1 MSGRHNLHH
10 SPLPSP
16 AASASGGPAA
26 TNSDADV
33 ISDTQASSSS
43 SGLSDTNTDA
53 DQFETEPAA
62 LTPPPLSDKTSDTV
76 WTALAGNAGIAALK
90 AIVWWRS
97 GSSAMLVEALH
108 SLIDTANQALLA
120 LGLRQSQL
128 RPDAAHQFGYG
139 KAAFVWS
146 LISAC
151 GMLWV
156 GGGVGVAHGVHSL
169 FDPGHALELNWEN
182 WAVLA
187 ASFAIDGAVLRMT
200 LKELSVRASA
210 QFPEL
215 YGSGLMGRVRAVAK
229 HMRHSTDPF
238 LTAVALEDFAACAGV
253 IIAAGG
259 IGLSQLL
266 GVAAF
271 DAGASIAIGS
281 MLGAVSVALIRLNM
295 RYLLGQSVDRTVVA
309 SLNDIMRSFPS
320 IDGVRYVHTQWLGPT
335 TFLLSAKLDFDGTFI
350 AAKLHR
356 EYEDLFLRSPSLQDD
371 LPLLLSFYSEDVTRC
386 VAVCV
391 PQAGF
396 AASHFHSSSVSSSR
410 NLSLHSHLLALAC
423 LYVCSFIIICLHP
436 APRAHPTSTYVSVY
450 AALLRRS

>member
-1 MSGRHNLHH
+1 
-10 SPLPSP
+10 
-16 AASASGGPAA
+16 
-26 TNSDADV
+26 
-33 ISDTQASSSS
+33 
-43 SGLSDTNTDA
+43 
-53 DQFETEPAA
+53 
-62 LTPPPLSDKTSDTV
+62 
-76 WTALAGNAGIAALK
+76 
-90 AIVWWRS
+90 
-97 GSSAMLVEALH
+97 MLVEALH
-108 SLIDTANQALLA
+108 SVIDTANQALLA

-200 LKELSVRASA
+200 LKELASRAHA
-210 QFPEL
+210 QFPAL
-215 YGSGLMGRVRAVAK
+215 YASGFTGRVRAIAQ
-229 HMRHSTDPF
+229 HMRASTDPF
-238 LTAVALEDFAACAGV
+238 LTAVAMEDFAACAGV
-253 IIAAGG
+253 LIAAGG

-281 MLGAVSVALIRLNM
+281 MLAAVSVALIRLNM
-295 RYLLGQSVDRTVVA
+295 RYLLGQSVDRAVVA

-371 LPLLLSFYSEDVTRC
+371 LPLLLSFYSEDVTR
-386 VAVCV
+386 
-391 PQAGF
+391 
-396 AASHFHSSSVSSSR
+396 
-410 NLSLHSHLLALAC
+410 
-423 LYVCSFIIICLHP
+423 
-436 APRAHPTSTYVSVY
+436 
-450 AALLRRS
+450 